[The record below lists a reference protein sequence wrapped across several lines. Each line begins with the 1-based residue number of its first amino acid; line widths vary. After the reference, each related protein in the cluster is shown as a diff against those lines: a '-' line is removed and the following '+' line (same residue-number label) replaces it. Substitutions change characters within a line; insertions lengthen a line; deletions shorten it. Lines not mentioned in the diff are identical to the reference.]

1 MGAKMYGSRTGAK
14 ADNDNHQRK
23 PNEAGEIPI
32 PPEERR
38 GAPIIENEPGKGW
51 FCIVTTPQGE
61 YHCADGL
68 SEEGIATYVPTET
81 HWQRRR
87 KGKETYPT
95 ELQRPLLRGYVFAL
109 LSLPIAREGNSGTTY
124 ELPPSW
130 APIFERDA
138 WGQSRLKVLHVLGLR
153 GKPVPMPLEYL
164 NAEGQRCGLAPLA
177 EEERAGWFDERK
189 RSALID
195 LQEAQKAEADAAKAR
210 AEEDARKAEAVL
222 RRARKPVWSGDIV
235 VPKSGPFAGLEFEA
249 ENDNDDRG
257 LARVSRSMFGQVT
270 LVTISVKELENMTRP
285 QATGHAS
292 LRRA

>member
-1 MGAKMYGSRTGAK
+1 MGAKMYGSRSGPK
-14 ADNDNHQRK
+14 ADNDNHRWK

-32 PPEERR
+32 PPDERR

-68 SEEGIATYVPTET
+68 SDAGIATYVPTET

-87 KGKETYPT
+87 KGKEAYPT

-109 LSLPIAREGNSGTTY
+109 LSLPIERQGNSGTTY

-130 APIFERDA
+130 SPIFERDA
-138 WGQSRLKVLHVLGLR
+138 WGQSKLKVLHVLGLK
-153 GKPVPMPLEYL
+153 GKPVPMPLEYQ

-189 RSALID
+189 RPSLISEQD
-195 LQEAQKAEADAAKAR
+195 RLKAQAEADAQAA
-210 AEEDARKAEAVL
+210 AEIR
-222 RRARKPVWSGDIV
+222 RRAALPVWAGDV
-235 VPKSGPFAGLEFEA
+235 VRPKTGAMAGHDFTA
-249 ENDNDDRG
+249 ENDNDERG
-257 LARVSRSMFGQVT
+257 KVRISREMFGQTVYA
-270 LVTISVKELENMTRP
+270 TISVRELENLSRP
-285 QATGHAS
+285 EVNGAAA

>member
-1 MGAKMYGSRTGAK
+1 MGAKMYGSRTGPK
-14 ADNDNHQRK
+14 ADNDNHRWK
-23 PNEAGEIPI
+23 PNEHGEIPI

-109 LSLPIAREGNSGTTY
+109 LNLPITREGNSGTTY

-130 APIFERDA
+130 APIFERDG
-138 WGQSRLKVLHVLGLR
+138 WGQSKLKVLHVLGLR
-153 GKPVPMPLEYL
+153 GKPVPMPLEYV

-189 RSALID
+189 RPALISEQD
-195 LQEAQKAEADAAKAR
+195 RLKAQAEADEQKAED
-210 AEEDARKAEAVL
+210 L
-222 RRARKPVWSGDIV
+222 RRRAALPVWAGDV
-235 VPKSGPFAGLEFEA
+235 VRPKTGALAAHNFTA
-249 ENDNDDRG
+249 ENDNDERG
-257 LARVSRSMFGQVT
+257 VVRISREMFGQTVFA
-270 LVTISVKELENMTRP
+270 TISVRELENLSRP
-285 QATGHAS
+285 EANGAAA